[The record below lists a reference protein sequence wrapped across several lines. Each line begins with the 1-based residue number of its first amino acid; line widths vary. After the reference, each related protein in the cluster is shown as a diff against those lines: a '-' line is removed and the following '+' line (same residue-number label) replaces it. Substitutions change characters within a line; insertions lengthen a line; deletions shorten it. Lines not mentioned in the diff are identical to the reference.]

1 VGAFNGTVGSI
12 FFAEVTGEYRRSNHA
27 FAWGYTAGFN
37 GSGPL
42 VAFGPAGR
50 ACRGYT
56 SGYHFHTG
64 ANTDLCAENFNDTF
78 CFGFPWGLD
87 VQFPKGIH
95 DRAVPENTGSGQ
107 VIYKDV
113 FKGIYL
119 IESQIINE
127 ILSYTPAFL
136 LIAIRALAMIEV
148 APLFNSESV
157 PQVVKISLA
166 GFAAY
171 ASFSS
176 ALVRDWV
183 IAPFGLSFV
192 FLAIGEALIG
202 IIIAFFIA
210 LIFAAFSTAG
220 QFFSLQ
226 MGFGASET
234 FDPLSQIEN
243 PLMGQYLNTVAML
256 IFVTVDGFRDLFL
269 GGFWRSLQS
278 INVMSLVAGRES
290 IVSMVLAGLSRLFLD
305 AIVISMPILGSLFLV
320 SLSTGLI
327 SKAAPQ
333 INILSEGF
341 PISITVA
348 FILIYA
354 TLPFMTEAFSR
365 VIGSGFQ
372 TLQTLYTQIGQ
383 RITVG
388 GAL

>member
-1 VGAFNGTVGSI
+1 MI
-12 FFAEVTGEYRRSNHA
+12 
-27 FAWGYTAGFN
+27 
-37 GSGPL
+37 
-42 VAFGPAGR
+42 
-50 ACRGYT
+50 
-56 SGYHFHTG
+56 
-64 ANTDLCAENFNDTF
+64 EN
-78 CFGFPWGLD
+78 
-87 VQFPKGIH
+87 
-95 DRAVPENTGSGQ
+95 
-107 VIYKDV
+107 
-113 FKGIYL
+113 
-119 IESQIINE
+119 QIINE
-127 ILSYTPAFL
+127 ILAAAPAFF
-136 LIAIRALAMIEV
+136 LIAVRALAMIEV
-148 APLFNSESV
+148 APLLNSESI
-157 PQVVKISLA
+157 PQVAKFSLA

-176 ALVRDWV
+176 ALVKDWV

-192 FLAIGEALIG
+192 FLLVGEALIG
-202 IIIAFFIA
+202 IIIGFFLA

-234 FDPLSQIEN
+234 FDPLSQVEN
-243 PLMGQYLNTVAML
+243 PLLGQYLNIVAML
-256 IFVTVDGFRDLFL
+256 VFVTIDGFRDLFL

-278 INVMSLVAGRES
+278 INVMSLVAGRET

-305 AIVISMPILGSLFLV
+305 AMVISLPILGSLFLV

-348 FILIYA
+348 FLLIYA

-365 VIGSGFQ
+365 VIGAGFEN
-372 TLQTLYTQIGQ
+372 LRTLYIQIGQ
-383 RITVG
+383 QIVE